1 MDRRSVFKQALV
13 LGMMAVLPALA
24 MAQAKLTPGKDYQ
37 DIKPPQRTDSGNK
50 IEVIEFFSYG
60 CPHCNDFEPYIE
72 AWTKRQP
79 NDVVVRRIPIT
90 FNREPWAVLAK
101 VYITLES
108 LGVSERLNPLVFKA
122 VHVDRVDFSDEAAR
136 NAWMQKNGVDAAKFA
151 ETYKSFSVQSK
162 LTRATQ
168 TAAAYQIQG
177 VPTLA
182 IDGRFLT
189 SPSMS
194 SSFEGTLAVTDQLVA
209 QARKQRGK

>member
-1 MDRRSVFKQALV
+1 MERRSVFKQALV
-13 LGMMAVLPALA
+13 LGMMAVLPSLA

-72 AWTKRQP
+72 SWTKRQP
-79 NDVVVRRIPIT
+79 ADVVVRRIPIT

-101 VYITLES
+101 VFITLES
-108 LGVSERLNPLVFKA
+108 LGVSDRLNPLVFKA
-122 VHVDRVDFSDEAAR
+122 VHVDRVDFGDEAGR

-168 TAAAYQIQG
+168 IAAAYQIQG

-182 IDGRFLT
+182 IDGRYLT
-189 SPSMS
+189 SPSMNE
-194 SSFEGTLAVTDQLVA
+194 SFEGTLAATDQLVA